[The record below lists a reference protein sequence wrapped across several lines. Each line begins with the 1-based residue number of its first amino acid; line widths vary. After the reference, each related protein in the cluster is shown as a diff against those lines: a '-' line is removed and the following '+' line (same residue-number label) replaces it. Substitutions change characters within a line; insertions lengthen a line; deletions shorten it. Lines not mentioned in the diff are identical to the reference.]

1 MTRFGVM
8 KHLRILAAASLVTTR
23 RDGRRKLHFLQ
34 PVPIQLIADRWI
46 SRYAQP
52 WTAAMADLKSALEAP
67 SMAAPRHVYE
77 TYIRT
82 SPERLWQALTDPD
95 LTQRYY
101 YGTRVASGWQTGDPI
116 TYTWTDGTVTI
127 EVRSSRRTRRG
138 AWSTFHFTQDPEQAA
153 ERPSRCTWEIVPMG
167 EACLLRLT
175 HDDFDGETSTYR
187 SVGNGWSLILSGVKS
202 LLETGSPPHPGAG
215 RGDGRPQRLTD
226 KGGLDAH
233 GCTTARLPG
242 LHQGHARAPLAG
254 DHGPGHDADLLL
266 QLSSSRTSQP
276 ARRSPT
282 SSRMGAWTSRARSW
296 RPIRRAS
303 WSTRSP
309 ASGRRTTIRP
319 APSPG
324 RSRPWAARRA
334 CYR

>member
-1 MTRFGVM
+1 MEQLEDVFRALADPNRRTLLDALRERDGQALGELEERLPGMTRFGVM

-23 RDGRRKLHFLQ
+23 RDGRRKLHFLS
-34 PVPIQLIADRWI
+34 VPIQLIADRWI

-52 WTAAMADLKSALEAP
+52 WTGDGDLKSALEAP

-82 SPERLWQALTDPD
+82 SPERLWQALTDPE

-138 AWSTFHFTQDPEQAA
+138 AWSTPSTSPRIRSR
-153 ERPSRCTWEIVPMG
+153 RPSDRPAAPGEIVPMG

-202 LLETGSPPHPGAG
+202 LLETGSLHIQEPAAETAG
-215 RGDGRPQRLTD
+215 RN
-226 KGGLDAH
+226 A
-233 GCTTARLPG
+233 
-242 LHQGHARAPLAG
+242 
-254 DHGPGHDADLLL
+254 
-266 QLSSSRTSQP
+266 
-276 ARRSPT
+276 
-282 SSRMGAWTSRARSW
+282 
-296 RPIRRAS
+296 
-303 WSTRSP
+303 
-309 ASGRRTTIRP
+309 
-319 APSPG
+319 
-324 RSRPWAARRA
+324 
-334 CYR
+334 